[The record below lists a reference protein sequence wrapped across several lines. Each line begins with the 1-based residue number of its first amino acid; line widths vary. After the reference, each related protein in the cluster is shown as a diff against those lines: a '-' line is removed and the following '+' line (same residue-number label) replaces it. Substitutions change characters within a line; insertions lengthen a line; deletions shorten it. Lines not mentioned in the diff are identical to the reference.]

1 MVVDFAIGDVLTNKD
16 LTEIFHCGNM
26 GGNASLKSYRNF
38 GDYF

>member
-26 GGNASLKSYRNF
+26 GGCVAQKLQELW
-38 GDYF
+38 